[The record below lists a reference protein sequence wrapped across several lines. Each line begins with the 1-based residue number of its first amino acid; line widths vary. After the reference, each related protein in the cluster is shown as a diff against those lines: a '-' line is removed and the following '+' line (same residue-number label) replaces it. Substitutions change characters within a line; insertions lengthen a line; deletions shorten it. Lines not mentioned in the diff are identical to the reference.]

1 VLGLSGVSPPQ
12 QRSQQPSIVSSIND
26 LFGGASN
33 PGPASQMSSPPPAPY
48 SQPAPRPS
56 ARSTPDPFA
65 ALASSTPR
73 QASPFQFQQSIKPPQ
88 QSSGAVDLLGV
99 GAPTQSSN
107 LAQISTSAANDDDE
121 WNFTSAVPDSSK
133 ELIVTNSSIN
143 VVFNV
148 SRESDTTLLIKSRVS
163 NNTPLP
169 ISDLTIQLAVS
180 KASDLIVS
188 LLAPY

>member
-1 VLGLSGVSPPQ
+1 
-12 QRSQQPSIVSSIND
+12 
-26 LFGGASN
+26 
-33 PGPASQMSSPPPAPY
+33 MSSPPPAPY

-88 QSSGAVDLLGV
+88 QPSGAVDLLGV
-99 GAPTQSSN
+99 GSPAPSSN
-107 LAQISTSAANDDDE
+107 LAQSTTSAANDDDE

-148 SRESDTTLLIKSRVS
+148 SRESDTVLLIKSRVS
-163 NNTPLP
+163 NNTSLP
-169 ISDLTIQLAVS
+169 ISELTIQLAVS
-180 KASDLIVS
+180 KVRAYLLFFRPLIDRHRVINCSLSLKQVS
-188 LLAPY
+188 TWHLSNKMALRK